1 MTNYN
6 KLKGII
12 VERVGSIHNLA
23 TVTGWNLRTTQ
34 RLVSGE
40 TTMTGLK
47 MNVLA
52 EALTL
57 SRTEM
62 SDIFFPRAAGPRS
75 KGYKLETIRP
85 VLAAAAISG
94 ADISRELT
102 RLGVTQL
109 ADLDPMFYPTLL
121 SRIEKQLA
129 Q

>member
-52 EALTL
+52 EALNL

-62 SDIFFPRAAGPRS
+62 SES
-75 KGYKLETIRP
+75 SS
-85 VLAAAAISG
+85 VN
-94 ADISRELT
+94 
-102 RLGVTQL
+102 
-109 ADLDPMFYPTLL
+109 DLSLYL
-121 SRIEKQLA
+121 IK
-129 Q
+129 